1 MKKDCDIAEVLNF
14 MNKKWIM
21 VILKTMHD
29 GHETF
34 TSIKDEIGDI
44 NQKILSVRL
53 SEMEEEGFIVR
64 DIVQQKPVKI
74 RYTLT
79 KKGESFCAHVC
90 GLLDWQKKWGK

>member
-1 MKKDCDIAEVLNF
+1 MKKDCDIASVLNF

-29 GHETF
+29 GANTF
-34 TSIKDEIGDI
+34 TTIKEEIGDI
-44 NQKILSVRL
+44 NQKILSARL
-53 SEMEEEGFIVR
+53 GEMEEEGFIVR

-79 KKGESFCAHVC
+79 KKGESFCTHVC
-90 GLLDWQKKWGK
+90 GLLEWQKKWGK